1 MHCAR
6 LCPLS
11 PEIWLNKSGPR
22 KQWSYDSPCLRLSV
36 YLSISLYV
44 YLSLCL
50 SVSLSFCLSVY
61 LSLCLCVSLSICLSV
76 SLSLCLSVYLSIC
89 LFVYLSICLSVCLS
103 ICLSVLCMFVF
114 CSPCF
119 PGFPKGINI
128 LYENR
133 WVVAASAQAAL
144 FSEGHLFSVIISHWL
159 AQPWCFKSP
168 RRNLLRLIDFAVDRW
183 DPQSNMDLQGFSTFF
198 GWANYLGV
206 DPLFK
211 HCFSSVT
218 HLSLDR

>member
-1 MHCAR
+1 M
-6 LCPLS
+6 
-11 PEIWLNKSGPR
+11 
-22 KQWSYDSPCLRLSV
+22 SPCLRLS
-36 YLSISLYV
+36 V

-50 SVSLSFCLSVY
+50 SVSLSLCLSVFLSLCLSVY
-61 LSLCLCVSLSICLSV
+61 LSLCLCVSLSICLFV
-76 SLSLCLSVYLSIC
+76 SLSLCLSVCLSVYLSIC

-133 WVVAASAQAAL
+133 WVVAASAQTAL

-159 AQPWCFKSP
+159 AQPWCFESP
-168 RRNLLRLIDFAVDRW
+168 RRNLLRLIDFAVDR
-183 DPQSNMDLQGFSTFF
+183 
-198 GWANYLGV
+198 
-206 DPLFK
+206 
-211 HCFSSVT
+211 
-218 HLSLDR
+218 